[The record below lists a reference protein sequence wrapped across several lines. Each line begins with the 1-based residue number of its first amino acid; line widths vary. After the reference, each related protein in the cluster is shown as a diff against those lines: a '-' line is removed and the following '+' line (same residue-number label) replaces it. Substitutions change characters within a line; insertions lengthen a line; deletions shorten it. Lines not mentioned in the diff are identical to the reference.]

1 MYWSHKSLYPRNQPK
16 LGSLRRLTDNSAVN
30 ATRNV
35 RFTNQWNF
43 TKFYLLLRYRI
54 TCWSRIQSGE
64 HPHEAKINPNRKGNR
79 KWLSESS
86 MGLLRYLWLK
96 QSRASTPPPLALS
109 FKKGFC
115 TTINFYEQLCVQGFD
130 PSRDISLRC
139 PRSDHVTWLAIFQ
152 TGPNP
157 RSGLPSALS
166 LVCTHNSLFTY
177 HPILRMFHV
186 RLMLPLFCIYHDN
199 NTRALKNKINQH
211 TCGLWWRLKFDGSN
225 REKSHESS
233 RHNFSPQYQYHVR

>member
-1 MYWSHKSLYPRNQPK
+1 MQPGMFGLQISGILQNFIFYFATESLVGPES
-16 LGSLRRLTDNSAVN
+16 SLVNILTRL
-30 ATRNV
+30 
-35 RFTNQWNF
+35 
-43 TKFYLLLRYRI
+43 
-54 TCWSRIQSGE
+54 
-64 HPHEAKINPNRKGNR
+64 KINPNRKGNR

-86 MGLLRYLWLK
+86 MGLPRYLWLK

-115 TTINFYEQLCVQGFD
+115 TTINFYKQLYVQGFD
-130 PSRDISLRC
+130 PSGDISLRC

-157 RSGLPSALS
+157 QSGLPSALS

-199 NTRALKNKINQH
+199 NTRALKNKMNQH
-211 TCGLWWRLKFDGSN
+211 TCGSWWRLKFDGLN
-225 REKSHESS
+225 REK
-233 RHNFSPQYQYHVR
+233 

>member
-1 MYWSHKSLYPRNQPK
+1 MQPGMFGLPISGILQNVIFYFATESLVGPES
-16 LGSLRRLTDNSAVN
+16 SLVNIPTRL
-30 ATRNV
+30 
-35 RFTNQWNF
+35 
-43 TKFYLLLRYRI
+43 
-54 TCWSRIQSGE
+54 
-64 HPHEAKINPNRKGNR
+64 KINSNRKGNR

-86 MGLLRYLWLK
+86 MGRPRHLWLK

-157 RSGLPSALS
+157 RSGLPPALS

-199 NTRALKNKINQH
+199 NTRALTIKMNQH
-211 TCGLWWRLKFDGSN
+211 TCGSWWRLKFDGLN
-225 REKSHESS
+225 REKSHEWS
-233 RHNFSPQYQYHVR
+233 RHNFSLQYYYHVK

>member
-1 MYWSHKSLYPRNQPK
+1 MQPGMFG
-16 LGSLRRLTDNSAVN
+16 LQISGIL
-30 ATRNV
+30 
-35 RFTNQWNF
+35 QNF
-43 TKFYLLLRYRI
+43 TFYFATESLVGPESSLVNIPTRL
-54 TCWSRIQSGE
+54 
-64 HPHEAKINPNRKGNR
+64 KINSNRKGNR
-79 KWLSESS
+79 KWLTESS
-86 MGLLRYLWLK
+86 MGRPRHLWLK

-157 RSGLPSALS
+157 RSGLPSALP

-199 NTRALKNKINQH
+199 NTRALTIKMNQH
-211 TCGLWWRLKFDGSN
+211 TCGSWWRLKFDGLN
-225 REKSHESS
+225 REKSHEWS
-233 RHNFSPQYQYHVR
+233 RHTIQYYHVK

>member
-1 MYWSHKSLYPRNQPK
+1 MGRPR
-16 LGSLRRLTDNSAVN
+16 
-30 ATRNV
+30 
-35 RFTNQWNF
+35 
-43 TKFYLLLRYRI
+43 
-54 TCWSRIQSGE
+54 
-64 HPHEAKINPNRKGNR
+64 H
-79 KWLSESS
+79 
-86 MGLLRYLWLK
+86 LWLK

-157 RSGLPSALS
+157 RSGLPFALP

-199 NTRALKNKINQH
+199 NTRALTIKMNQH
-211 TCGLWWRLKFDGSN
+211 TCGS
-225 REKSHESS
+225 
-233 RHNFSPQYQYHVR
+233 